1 MAKYRH
7 DLPMGKRQPFLLDGG
22 LEITL
27 VFLDGIDLP
36 CFAPYPLIAET
47 SGRMKAL
54 MPKVWCAMTPEALAP
69 SGGQP
74 VLTLAWPS

>member
-1 MAKYRH
+1 MFRRNCNLLPHAEYIMAKYRH
-7 DLPMGKRQPFLLDGG
+7 DLTMGKRQPFLLDGG

-54 MPKVWCAMTPEALAP
+54 MPEV
-69 SGGQP
+69 
-74 VLTLAWPS
+74 

>member
-47 SGRMKAL
+47 SGRIKAL
-54 MPKVWCAMTPEALAP
+54 MPEV
-69 SGGQP
+69 
-74 VLTLAWPS
+74 